1 MNRFLQITKIG
12 LFVFAVILYVI
23 LIFYTYKAHADS
35 TVIQY
40 QGQPVPSA
48 IAPSMSSFSQDVCA
62 VPVSGAISST
72 VIGFS
77 GGTMYTD
84 SNCERIKLAKTL
96 NDLGLKVAAVAV
108 LAQDSRVWDAM
119 MMSGTPP
126 PIDGLIGDAARN
138 EWIKQHPERFEKL
151 YGKVPALVSIP
162 ADTADSKDK

>member
-1 MNRFLQITKIG
+1 MSR
-12 LFVFAVILYVI
+12 VIAIICAGALYVAAAC
-23 LIFYTYKAHADS
+23 YVYKAHADS

-162 ADTADSKDK
+162 ADTATTGDK

>member
-1 MNRFLQITKIG
+1 MKRLLYLLFLSFGTVNSYAQ
-12 LFVFAVILYVI
+12 
-23 LIFYTYKAHADS
+23 S

-77 GGTMYTD
+77 GGSMYTD

-151 YGKVPALVSIP
+151 YGKVPAPVSIP
-162 ADTADSKDK
+162 TDTADSKDK

>member
-1 MNRFLQITKIG
+1 MRRIAFA
-12 LFVFAVILYVI
+12 LFGGILYVI
-23 LIFYTYKAHADS
+23 LACYVYKAYADS

-48 IAPSMSSFSQDVCA
+48 IAPGMSSFSQDVCA

-77 GGTMYTD
+77 GGSMYTD

-126 PIDGLIGDAARN
+126 PIDGLIGDALPKLSAL
-138 EWIKQHPERFEKL
+138 IKGSNDLE
-151 YGKVPALVSIP
+151 SI
-162 ADTADSKDK
+162 SKSSI